1 MLAKSAAV
9 AAPVMSARVKVSY
22 SPDGVHCAMWKVK
35 VAVARVFVG
44 IFFA

>member
-35 VAVARVFVG
+35 VAVSRDF
-44 IFFA
+44 